1 MKKSIYIFTLLVCCL
16 SFSYALDTTYTK
28 VSITTDKQ
36 AVSTQDDLTVLV
48 TLTHQEGWHSY
59 WKNPGESG
67 LATTI
72 KWELPLGFQA
82 GDMNWPMPQT
92 IQFGELINFGFKDP
106 VNLMI
111 PIQINTSVQEGD
123 YQLKAKISW
132 LVCKESCI
140 PESTSL
146 SIPVKVAS
154 TSQTSKQATKI
165 EQIIKD
171 RDIALLEGVF
181 QENSNQLILTLPKLN
196 TQITTIT
203 FFPEQLDLVDYQV
216 DPLIQYNDANLLLTL
231 KKLNFQKTKYKHIT
245 GILSINDREYY
256 QINVSNQSSIAIN
269 RLIIILVFA
278 FLGGVILNIMPCVF
292 PILSLKV
299 LSILAKSK
307 QEKQIIKKQAISYT
321 LGIVV
326 CFFVIVTVLVWLK
339 YMGLQLGW
347 GFQLQ
352 NPIFVYLMMLIML
365 GVGLNLNDRLPLPQ
379 WLESLPA
386 KISQVHNK
394 ATTSTYKDFFTG
406 VLAVI
411 VATPCT
417 APFMATAIG
426 FALTQTIGIM
436 YLTFFALAIGFSFP
450 FLAIAYIPWL
460 QQLLPKPGQW
470 MITIKHILAI
480 PLYLTVLW
488 LIWVLSHQVGTLAWI
503 IGGLSIAAIMVFTSL
518 LRLNQTKLSYSVG
531 VIIIL
536 MLAGLISLLSQ
547 AEPTDNNVNRGAF
560 QRIEEAIKQKKKVLV
575 DVTASW
581 CVSCKVNESVVLN
594 RPEIKQFLADNNID
608 FIVLD
613 WTKYDED
620 ITAYLES
627 FDRQGVPLYV
637 YYDENGNTTLLPQ
650 ILQKEDIY
658 QLKETP

>member
-1 MKKSIYIFTLLVCCL
+1 MKYIKYILALLLCCISL
-16 SFSYALDTTYTK
+16 SYSLDTTYTN
-28 VSITTDKQ
+28 VAIATDKD
-36 AVSTQDDLTVLV
+36 AVSNQDDLTVLV

-72 KWELPLGFQA
+72 KWELPAGFQA
-82 GDMNWPMPQT
+82 GDINWPMPQA
-92 IQFGELINFGFKDP
+92 IQFGDLINFGFKDP
-106 VNLMI
+106 VNLVI
-111 PIQINTSVQEGD
+111 PIQINTSVKEGE
-123 YQLKAKISW
+123 YLLKGKINW

-140 PESTSL
+140 PESTSV
-146 SIPVKVAS
+146 SIPIKVGS
-154 TSQTSKQATKI
+154 TTQFSQQATKI
-165 EQIIKD
+165 NKLIKN
-171 RDIALLEGVF
+171 RNIGILAASF
-181 QENSNQLILTLPKLN
+181 QENTNQLIITLPKLD
-196 TQITTIT
+196 TQITAIT
-203 FFPEQLDLVDYQV
+203 FFPEQLELVDYQV
-216 DPLIQYNDANLLLTL
+216 EPLIQYNDTSLLLTL
-231 KKLNFQKTKYKHIT
+231 KKVMTNKTKHKHLT
-245 GILSINDREYY
+245 GIL
-256 QINVSNQSSIAIN
+256 AIN
-269 RLIIILVFA
+269 NTDFYQVKAENQGGITINTLISILAFA
-278 FLGGVILNIMPCVF
+278 FLGGLILNIMPCVF

-307 QEKQIIKKQAISYT
+307 QEKQVIKRQAVSYT
-321 LGIVV
+321 LGVIV

-339 YMGLQLGW
+339 YIGLQLGW

-365 GVGLNLNDRLPLPQ
+365 GVGLNLNDRLALPQ
-379 WLESLPA
+379 WLESLPGMM
-386 KISQVHNK
+386 SQVHNK
-394 ATTSTYKDFFTG
+394 ATTSSYKDFFTG
-406 VLAVI
+406 ILAVI

-426 FALTQTIGIM
+426 FALTQTVGVM

-470 MITIKHILAI
+470 MVTIKHILAI

-503 IGGLSIAAIMVFTSL
+503 IGGLSIAAIMAFTSL

-536 MLAGLISLLSQ
+536 MLAGLIGLLSQ
-547 AEPTDNNVNRGAF
+547 AEPSDNDVNRGAF
-560 QRIEEAIKQKKKVLV
+560 QRLEEAVKQKKKVLV

-594 RPEIKQFLADNNID
+594 RPDIKQFLADNNID

-613 WTKYDED
+613 WTNYDDD

-627 FDRQGVPLYV
+627 FNRQGVPLYV

-658 QLKETP
+658 QLKER

>member
-1 MKKSIYIFTLLVCCL
+1 MKYINYILVLLLCCV
-16 SFSYALDTTYTK
+16 SVSYPLDTTYTN
-28 VSITTDKQ
+28 VTIATDKE

-67 LATTI
+67 LATRI
-72 KWELPLGFQA
+72 KWELPAGFQA
-82 GDMNWPMPQT
+82 GNINWPMPQA
-92 IQFGELINFGFKDP
+92 IQFGNLINFGFKDP

-111 PIQINTSVQEGD
+111 PIQINTSVKEGE
-123 YQLKAKISW
+123 YLLKGKISW

-140 PESTSL
+140 PESTSV
-146 SIPVKVAS
+146 SIPIKVAS
-154 TSQTSKQATKI
+154 TTQLSQQASKINKL
-165 EQIIKD
+165 IKN
-171 RDIALLEGVF
+171 RNIDILEGSI
-181 QENSNQLILTLPKLN
+181 QENTNQLIITLPKLD

-203 FFPEQLDLVDYQV
+203 FFPEQLELLDYQV
-216 DPLIQYNDANLLLTL
+216 EPLIQYNDTSLLLTL
-231 KKLNFQKTKYKHIT
+231 KKVTTKKTKHLA
-245 GILSINDREYY
+245 GIL
-256 QINVSNQSSIAIN
+256 AIN
-269 RLIIILVFA
+269 NTDFYQVKAENQGGITANALISILAFA
-278 FLGGVILNIMPCVF
+278 FLGGLILNIMPCVF

-307 QEKQIIKKQAISYT
+307 QEKQIIKKQAVSYT
-321 LGIVV
+321 LGIIV
-326 CFFVIVTVLVWLK
+326 CFFIIVTVLVWLK
-339 YMGLQLGW
+339 YVGLQLGW

-365 GVGLNLNDRLPLPQ
+365 AVGLNLNDRLPLPQ
-379 WLESLPA
+379 WLESIPA
-386 KISQVHNK
+386 MISQVHNK

-470 MITIKHILAI
+470 MVTIKHILAI

-518 LRLNQTKLSYSVG
+518 LRLNQTKFSYSVG

-547 AEPTDNNVNRGAF
+547 AEPTDNNVNREAF

-594 RPEIKQFLADNNID
+594 RPDIKQFLADNNID
-608 FIVLD
+608 VIVLD
-613 WTKYDED
+613 WTTYDED
-620 ITAYLES
+620 ITAYLAS
-627 FDRQGVPLYV
+627 FNRQGVPLYV
-637 YYDENGNTTLLPQ
+637 YYDENGNTRLLPQ
-650 ILQKEDIY
+650 VLQKEDIY